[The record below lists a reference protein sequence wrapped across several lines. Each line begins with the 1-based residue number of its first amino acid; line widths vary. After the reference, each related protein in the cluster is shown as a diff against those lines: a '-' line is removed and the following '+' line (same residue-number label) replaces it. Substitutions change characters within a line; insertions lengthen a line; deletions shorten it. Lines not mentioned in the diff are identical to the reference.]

1 MSGFLYDFNMYE
13 GKKVKRKIQV
23 ILEYLFKL
31 LKSVVVIIFRGGRRR
46 SM

>member
-13 GKKVKRKIQV
+13 GKKAKRNIQV

-31 LKSVVVIIFRGGRRR
+31 LKSVVVIIFRGGPRR